1 MNKSTGFILILIIGG
16 ILVGWKE
23 YEKRARGD
31 VHKRLSNL
39 NLMSI
44 EQSPLTLVQRTQLMT
59 MAKLERSKIRVMVE
73 HDNSPITGTYP
84 MILDATGSYDPD
96 LGDQIYFNWIQL
108 SGKQV
113 RLKPN
118 NESAKVS
125 FLGEA
130 GEYVFELSVTDN
142 YGARNTIVKSVL
154 IEPEPNVAPVIN
166 LKVRQGAE
174 LK

>member
-1 MNKSTGFILILIIGG
+1 LNKLTGFILIFIIGG

-31 VHKRLSNL
+31 VQKSLSSQK
-39 NLMSI
+39 LMSV
-44 EQSPLTLVQRTQLMT
+44 EQSPLTLVQRTQLET

-73 HDNSPITGTYP
+73 HDNSPITDTYP
-84 MILDATGSYDPD
+84 MILDASGSYDPD
-96 LGDQIYFNWIQL
+96 LGDEIYFNWIQI

-118 NESAKVS
+118 NKSAKVS

-130 GEYVFELSVTDN
+130 GEYVFELTVTDN
-142 YGARNTIVKSVL
+142 YGARNTILKSVL

-174 LK
+174 LE